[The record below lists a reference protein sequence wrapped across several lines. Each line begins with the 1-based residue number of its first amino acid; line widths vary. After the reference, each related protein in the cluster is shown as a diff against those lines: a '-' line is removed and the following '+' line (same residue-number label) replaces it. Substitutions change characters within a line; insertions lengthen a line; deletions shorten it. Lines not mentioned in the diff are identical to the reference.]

1 MNIEYQV
8 QTQAQE
14 QVQTK
19 GYIMLFRVCPRS
31 TQTQIIALKFHVPFP
46 KKKEK
51 RNLVHVENNR
61 A

>member
-1 MNIEYQV
+1 MNVEYQV

-19 GYIMLFRVCPRS
+19 GYIMLFRVCPHS

-46 KKKEK
+46 KKQIMSM
-51 RNLVHVENNR
+51 
-61 A
+61 

>member
-19 GYIMLFRVCPRS
+19 GYIMLFRVCPHS
-31 TQTQIIALKFHVPFP
+31 TQTQIIALEFHVPFP
-46 KKKEK
+46 KKK
-51 RNLVHVENNR
+51 NLVHVENNR

>member
-19 GYIMLFRVCPRS
+19 GYIMLFRVCPHS
-31 TQTQIIALKFHVPFP
+31 TQTQIIALEFHVPFP
-46 KKKEK
+46 KKKT
-51 RNLVHVENNR
+51 LSM
-61 A
+61 